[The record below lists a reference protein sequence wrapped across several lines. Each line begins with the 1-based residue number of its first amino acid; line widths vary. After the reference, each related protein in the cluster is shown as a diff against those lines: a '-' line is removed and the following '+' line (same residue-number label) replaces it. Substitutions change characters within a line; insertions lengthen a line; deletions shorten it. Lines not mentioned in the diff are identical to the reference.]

1 MRSLPLC
8 LALIV
13 AAPAVAQETYKLPS
27 QDVIQILDAPPSP
40 SVRPSPD
47 AQTLLLVERPAMPS
61 IADVARPW
69 VGLAGLRI
77 DPKTNSMQQPAFDTG
92 LILKDVR
99 GSLERRIE
107 LPKDA
112 RIGSLSWS
120 QTSKHFAFTLVG
132 ADSVDLWVGAVDSGK
147 AQRVAQHVNAIFGGY
162 DWMPD
167 GRRLLVMLVP
177 EKRGAAP
184 AEPNVPAG
192 PTTMES
198 SGHKSPTRTYP
209 DLLRDDHDSALFE
222 HVLASQIAIVDPND
236 RSIVNLGKPGTLVGA
251 EVSPDGNHIL
261 VERIHRPFSYVF
273 GLDRFPRAY
282 EVWSIAGQLEKQL
295 VDKPLED
302 EIPVEGVETGP
313 RDIAW
318 RPGEP
323 ATLVW
328 CEALDGGDPKQKA
341 DLRDKWLA
349 LSAPF
354 DSVPRELFKLQFRA
368 RGLTWFTEP
377 SLVLAG
383 EFDRDRRWMRTTLY
397 DSTGVRKPLVMEDRS
412 VNERYAN
419 PGQVLTIVQADGT
432 RVARQAGDWIFRAG
446 EGDSTQGA
454 LPFLDRQNI
463 GSRAAERLW
472 RCDLGVY
479 ESVAAIASVSADGKP
494 TFLTRRE
501 SPTEPPNVFVRDL
514 GAKSL
519 TQITQFKDPT
529 PQIRG
534 ITQELVTYQRDDGVQ
549 LSATLYL
556 PAGYKTGT
564 RLPLVVWAYPLD
576 YSDASTAGQVTGS
589 QYRFTQISGLS
600 ELIFVTQGY
609 ALMDNATMPILG
621 DPETMNDTF
630 LPQLEAAARACIE
643 KAAALGVADPQRAG
657 VGGHSYGA
665 FMTANLLSSTD
676 LFRAGI
682 ARSGA
687 YNRSLTPFGFQTE
700 RRTYWEAPDAYAAV
714 SPFMHADKI
723 NEPLLMIHGAKDA
736 NPGTFPIQ
744 SERLF
749 QAISGLGG
757 IARLVLLPE
766 ESHGYRAR
774 ESVLDVAAESI
785 EWFDKYVKGAGPRE
799 ASAPRAAR

>member
-1 MRSLPLC
+1 
-8 LALIV
+8 
-13 AAPAVAQETYKLPS
+13 
-27 QDVIQILDAPPSP
+27 
-40 SVRPSPD
+40 
-47 AQTLLLVERPAMPS
+47 
-61 IADVARPW
+61 
-69 VGLAGLRI
+69 
-77 DPKTNSMQQPAFDTG
+77 
-92 LILKDVR
+92 
-99 GSLERRIE
+99 
-107 LPKDA
+107 
-112 RIGSLSWS
+112 
-120 QTSKHFAFTLVG
+120 
-132 ADSVDLWVGAVDSGK
+132 
-147 AQRVAQHVNAIFGGY
+147 
-162 DWMPD
+162 
-167 GRRLLVMLVP
+167 
-177 EKRGAAP
+177 
-184 AEPNVPAG
+184 
-192 PTTMES
+192 
-198 SGHKSPTRTYP
+198 
-209 DLLRDDHDSALFE
+209 
-222 HVLASQIAIVDPND
+222 
-236 RSIVNLGKPGTLVGA
+236 
-251 EVSPDGNHIL
+251 
-261 VERIHRPFSYVF
+261 
-273 GLDRFPRAY
+273 
-282 EVWSIAGQLEKQL
+282 
-295 VDKPLED
+295 
-302 EIPVEGVETGP
+302 
-313 RDIAW
+313 
-318 RPGEP
+318 
-323 ATLVW
+323 
-328 CEALDGGDPKQKA
+328 
-341 DLRDKWLA
+341 
-349 LSAPF
+349 
-354 DSVPRELFKLQFRA
+354 
-368 RGLTWFTEP
+368 
-377 SLVLAG
+377 
-383 EFDRDRRWMRTTLY
+383 
-397 DSTGVRKPLVMEDRS
+397 
-412 VNERYAN
+412 
-419 PGQVLTIVQADGT
+419 
-432 RVARQAGDWIFRAG
+432 
-446 EGDSTQGA
+446 
-454 LPFLDRQNI
+454 
-463 GSRAAERLW
+463 
-472 RCDLGVY
+472 VY